1 MAELI
6 DFEPEPE
13 TSTTLRDQRRPGRPE
28 FVDPTL
34 IPLLRGQA
42 QPTSNGLSEVVEPG
56 EISSGEVSPGEI
68 SVEPD
73 RRATLS
79 AARGIC
85 LGVALGSLIWGS
97 IGVGFWYYFS
107 G

>member
-6 DFEPEPE
+6 DFESEPE

-28 FVDPTL
+28 VADPNL
-34 IPLLRGQA
+34 IPLMRGEA
-42 QPTSNGLSEVVEPG
+42 PLVDDANALSGPVEAG
-56 EISSGEVSPGEI
+56 DLAA
-68 SVEPD
+68 EPD
-73 RRATLS
+73 RKTTLN

-85 LGVALGSLIWGS
+85 LGVGLGSLIWCG
-97 IGVGFWYYFS
+97 IGAAFWYYFH

>member
-6 DFEPEPE
+6 GIESEPE
-13 TSTTLRDQRRPGRPE
+13 TSTTLRDKRRPGRRE
-28 FVDPTL
+28 FANPSL

-42 QPTSNGLSEVVEPG
+42 VPVPDVLPELAEAGDVA
-56 EISSGEVSPGEI
+56 
-68 SVEPD
+68 VEPD

-79 AARGIC
+79 AARGIF

-97 IGVGFWYYFS
+97 IGAGFWYYFS

>member
-1 MAELI
+1 MMAELI

-28 FVDPTL
+28 FIDPTL

-42 QPTSNGLSEVVEPG
+42 QPMPDTLVETA
-56 EISSGEVSPGEI
+56 EISPGEVPLDEVSI
-68 SVEPD
+68 EPD

-97 IGVGFWYYFS
+97 IGAAFWYYFS